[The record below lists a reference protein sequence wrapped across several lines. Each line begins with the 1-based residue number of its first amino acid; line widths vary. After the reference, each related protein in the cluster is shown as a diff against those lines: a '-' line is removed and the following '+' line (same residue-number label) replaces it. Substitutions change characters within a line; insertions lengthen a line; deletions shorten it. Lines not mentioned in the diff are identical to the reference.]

1 MSWNVPTPTGSVF
14 GDIPHVT
21 GRFYDSRINST
32 TTTFTTAANTLYA
45 VPFYVPVAVT
55 YTSITIEVT
64 TLAGGK
70 SLRLGIYTDST
81 GVPNTLVVDA
91 GTVSAATT
99 GAKTITISQAL
110 SAGWYWL
117 AMVGDG
123 TPGVRALSQSSAL
136 GSMGFTSGTDTTYHV
151 GFSVAFT
158 YAALPTPFTGG
169 GTLMT
174 TAAPRLMLGY

>member
-1 MSWNVPTPTGSVF
+1 MTWSAPTVIGQLF
-14 GDIPHVT
+14 GDVPHVS
-21 GRFYDSRINST
+21 GRFYDSRMHST
-32 TTTFTTAANTLYA
+32 LTTLTTAANTLYA
-45 VPFYVPVAVT
+45 VPFYVPRTVT

-64 TLAGGK
+64 TLASGK
-70 SLRLGIYTDST
+70 SIRMGIYTDSS
-81 GVPNTLVVDA
+81 GVPNTLVLDA
-91 GTVSAATT
+91 GTISTTTT
-99 GAKTITISQAL
+99 GAKTITISQSL

-117 AMVGDG
+117 AGVGDG
-123 TPGVRALSQSSAL
+123 TPGVRAASQTTAL

-174 TAAPRLMLGY
+174 TAAPRFMLGV